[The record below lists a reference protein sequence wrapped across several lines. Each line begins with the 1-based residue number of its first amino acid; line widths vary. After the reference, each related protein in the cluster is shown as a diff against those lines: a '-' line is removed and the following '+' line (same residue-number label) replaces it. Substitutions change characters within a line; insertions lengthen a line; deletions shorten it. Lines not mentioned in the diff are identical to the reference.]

1 MKKLIRKFILRI
13 IILTLVLAGITGLIF
28 YFLIPKQYFDTLPL
42 LLIIFPIISTI
53 VHIQLLKSSQ
63 KSLSRFN
70 IAFMLSFMLKMFVYV
85 GLAATIISL
94 ETENRMS
101 FIITVLLFYLI
112 YTVFDIKII
121 LDDLKKI
128 NTEQKDQT

>member
-1 MKKLIRKFILRI
+1 MKKLIQKFILRI
-13 IILTLVLAGITGLIF
+13 IILTILLAAITGLIF

-70 IAFMLSFMLKMFVYV
+70 IAFMLSFMLKMIVYV

-101 FIITVLLFYLI
+101 FIITVLLLYLI
-112 YTVFDIKII
+112 YTVFDVKII
-121 LDDLKKI
+121 LDDLKKT
-128 NTEQKDQT
+128 NLELKDQT